1 MKILL
6 SLFLSSVLS
15 FGAVFAGMPV
25 RSVSVSA
32 AETETGKNAFD
43 DTDVNEDISAVL
55 LSELIAEAGE
65 DGIAVYFT
73 EYCFAAETEK
83 NVNYGLY
90 VYVCNVRGYDFVAE
104 DGKNALNMAVSYD
117 ADGNPTKY
125 ANMDLHYCGQST
137 GINAGLLWKFRVT
150 DEDNEILSN
159 ALEQNRLHGE
169 RRYDLA
175 GIQLRREGYA
185 LANDYKVGA
194 IYRFSGYAAGYGKY
208 VDGNTLTVTKETSD
222 TAELDVRHAFYRPE
236 GYNMALYTQDSL
248 ASVYFAVPDELI
260 RKYGELYAVH
270 CSYLE
275 AVTDDIFVTGNSDV
289 YNELSAHVGEDLGNL
304 DLRYGFGAG
313 RTQDTL
319 IITYAASYNKKILN
333 NGIFK
338 HVSNREIDNLKYVFP
353 VAGGMDETDSAD
365 GYVLQWE
372 VLQEYMLDY
381 SAGKDDLLYGRYARE
396 LFSSVADEE
405 TDITLS
411 ADDTFDLTSISVD
424 WDSFWDGTWGQD
436 TGGEVPVIQ
445 PVENVLS
452 AAQAEEEY
460 YIDESCYKDFK
471 DYYDENSDDGTVYV
485 FHFAMDGYYAPEAV
499 NLDNNDTLNYETD
512 TNAYMARET
521 VYLNFDVID
530 ISLKSDAGEVT
541 VLGAVSNPID
551 VIPSVTPPVDTTSDE
566 WTEWPEE
573 FMKAFLSIIGII
585 GGIAV
590 VALLWG
596 PLSTLLGL
604 LLKLICMPFKALSN
618 AVKEHKKNKRE

>member
-1 MKILL
+1 M
-6 SLFLSSVLS
+6 
-15 FGAVFAGMPV
+15 
-25 RSVSVSA
+25 
-32 AETETGKNAFD
+32 
-43 DTDVNEDISAVL
+43 
-55 LSELIAEAGE
+55 
-65 DGIAVYFT
+65 
-73 EYCFAAETEK
+73 
-83 NVNYGLY
+83 
-90 VYVCNVRGYDFVAE
+90 
-104 DGKNALNMAVSYD
+104 
-117 ADGNPTKY
+117 
-125 ANMDLHYCGQST
+125 
-137 GINAGLLWKFRVT
+137 
-150 DEDNEILSN
+150 
-159 ALEQNRLHGE
+159 
-169 RRYDLA
+169 
-175 GIQLRREGYA
+175 
-185 LANDYKVGA
+185 
-194 IYRFSGYAAGYGKY
+194 
-208 VDGNTLTVTKETSD
+208 DGNTLTVTKETSD

-275 AVTDDIFVTGNSDV
+275 AVTDNIFVTGNSDV
-289 YNELSAHVGEDLGNL
+289 YSELSAHVGEDLSGL

-338 HVSNREIDNLKYVFP
+338 HVSNREIDDLKYVFP

-372 VLQEYMLDY
+372 VLQKYMLDY

-499 NLDNNDTLNYETD
+499 NLDNEDALNYEMD

-530 ISLKSDAGEVT
+530 VSFKSEEGEVT

-566 WTEWPEE
+566 WTEWLEE
-573 FMKAFLSIIGII
+573 FMKLVLSVLGII
-585 GGIAV
+585 GGIAII
-590 VALLWG
+590 ALLWG
-596 PLSTLLGL
+596 PITTLLGL
-604 LLKLICMPFKALSN
+604 LWKLICAPFKAISN
-618 AVKEHKKNKRE
+618 ALKNRKNRNKRE